1 MQAENERNTPM
12 SRTGYAKL
20 SNEFWRN
27 TKIRKL
33 AATDNMEAIGLY
45 VLMIAYSSDTL
56 SDGYVNEDAMWFQL
70 EANED
75 TIDTLCDAG
84 LITKIDD
91 GYQVCSYL
99 KHQNSS
105 EQIKQKR
112 AQDNARVKKN
122 RAKHADSA
130 RAMSKGGYIHD
141 GQ

>member
-1 MQAENERNTPM
+1 M
-12 SRTGYAKL
+12 SRTGYARL
-20 SNEFWRN
+20 SNDFWRN

-45 VLMIAYSSDTL
+45 ALMIAYSSDTL

-75 TIDTLCDAG
+75 TIDTLCEAG

-130 RAMSKGGYIHD
+130 HAMSKGEYIHD

>member
-1 MQAENERNTPM
+1 M
-12 SRTGYAKL
+12 SRIGYARL

-45 VLMIAYSSDTL
+45 ALMIAYSSDTL

-75 TIDTLCDAG
+75 TIDTLCDAW

-112 AQDNARVKKN
+112 AQDNARVKKS

>member
-1 MQAENERNTPM
+1 M
-12 SRTGYAKL
+12 SRTGYARL
-20 SNEFWRN
+20 SNDFWRN

-45 VLMIAYSSDTL
+45 ALMIAYSSDTL
-56 SDGYVNEDAMWFQL
+56 SDGYVNEDAIWFQL

-130 RAMSKGGYIHD
+130 RAMSKGEDIHD